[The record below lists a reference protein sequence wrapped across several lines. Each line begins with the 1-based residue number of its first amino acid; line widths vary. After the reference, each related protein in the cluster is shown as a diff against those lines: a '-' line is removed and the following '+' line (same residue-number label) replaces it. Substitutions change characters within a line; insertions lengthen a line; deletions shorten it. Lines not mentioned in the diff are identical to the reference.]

1 METEHQHQ
9 HQQEGGGAAA
19 TKAQKG
25 MRESM
30 QKKLSGARFR
40 HLNEQLYTSSS
51 TDAFTYVVVR
61 CVGGIHRR
69 LSTMHD

>member
-51 TDAFTYVVVR
+51 TDAFTYVDRPSCMPALAIYISVW
-61 CVGGIHRR
+61 
-69 LSTMHD
+69 